1 MLPDLKPTIR
11 SKVIRSMPKT
21 AKNILAT
28 FHARLSDV
36 PITFRER
43 VCKECR
49 WSVPTFY
56 RKMRL
61 RDKPDDNGEMN
72 FALSNAEKEKIIAV
86 LFEVLQEANQYFSR
100 VKKKKTSK

>member
-1 MLPDLKPTIR
+1 
-11 SKVIRSMPKT
+11 
-21 AKNILAT
+21 
-28 FHARLSDV
+28 
-36 PITFRER
+36 
-43 VCKECR
+43 
-49 WSVPTFY
+49 
-56 RKMRL
+56 MRL